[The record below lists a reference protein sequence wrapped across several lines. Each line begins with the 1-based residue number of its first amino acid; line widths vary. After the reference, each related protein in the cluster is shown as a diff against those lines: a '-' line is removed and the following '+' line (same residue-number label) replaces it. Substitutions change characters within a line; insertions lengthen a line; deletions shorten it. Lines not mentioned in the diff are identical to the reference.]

1 MNLFQLNTGIDNR
14 VLQSAE
20 YDIRRYINFINKSID
35 FLKEEQLPINITKQI
50 VEIEI
55 VKEGNRQKI
64 KETRYTPQAPSNKK
78 SEKAID
84 ILFNEN
90 TKEIFAKKV
99 LAVKTA

>member
-1 MNLFQLNTGIDNR
+1 MNLFQLNTSIDYR

-20 YDIRRYINFINKSID
+20 YDIRRYIDFINKAID

-50 VEIEI
+50 VEVEI
-55 VKEGNRQKI
+55 IKEGNRQRI
-64 KETRYTPQAPSNKK
+64 KETRYIPQIPTNKK

-90 TKEIFAKKV
+90 TKEAG
-99 LAVKTA
+99 